1 MQGIQRSARA
11 ACVCIY
17 LFVLG
22 CGPDPVTLDKPNI
35 LFIAVDD
42 WKPLA
47 GTYGDPIIQT
57 PSIDALARQGRVFHH
72 AYAQHPVCGVSRTS
86 MLTGLRPESNG
97 VFRLQIRLR
106 DVNPDIVTM
115 PQFFKNA
122 GYVTAASGKVFDP
135 RNVDS
140 RDDDDPQSWSIPFK
154 ASNGKVDNM
163 TEPKFVAKPIDA
175 PTGEFIDGQILV
187 RGVELLRQMARG
199 DRPFFLAV
207 GFQKPHL
214 PFVVPTEFF
223 DLYEQ
228 ESFPLA
234 NFQQA
239 PLDSD
244 PSYVLGVNKELRSY
258 WPTPLGEEQAGPYG
272 EQINPAQQQEI
283 IRGYY
288 ASVSFID
295 HLIGQLL
302 DELESL
308 GEASNTIVVLW
319 GDSGFHLGDHGQWG
333 KRTAMEQASR
343 IPMVIKVPGIEP
355 GETFALVE
363 SLDLFP
369 TLAEL
374 AGLDA
379 PPDLH
384 GLSLAPVLNDRLTT
398 VKDVAISQFN
408 RLGAYAYSMRT
419 DQYRY
424 TEWVEVDG
432 AVVYRELYDLRA
444 DPEESVNIGGNGENS
459 VLMDALANQL
469 RSNSTGLLRLR

>member
-1 MQGIQRSARA
+1 
-11 ACVCIY
+11 
-17 LFVLG
+17 
-22 CGPDPVTLDKPNI
+22 LDQPNI

-47 GTYGDPIIQT
+47 GAYGDPIIQT

-72 AYAQHPVCGVSRTS
+72 AYVQYPTCGPSRAS

-97 VFRLQIRLR
+97 VLDLQTRLR
-106 DVNPDIVTM
+106 DVHPGILTM

-140 RDDDDPQSWSIPFK
+140 RADDDPQSWSIPFE
-154 ASNGKVDNM
+154 ASNGTVDKM
-163 TEPKFVAKPIDA
+163 TEPNFVAKPIDA
-175 PTGEFIDGQILV
+175 PIEDFVDGQILA
-187 RGVELLRQMARG
+187 RGVELLRRMARS

-207 GFQKPHL
+207 GFKKPHL
-214 PFVVPTEFF
+214 PYVVPKEFF
-223 DLYEQ
+223 DLYER

-239 PLDSD
+239 PANSD
-244 PSYVLGVNKELRSY
+244 PAYVLSRNSELRNY
-258 WPTPLGEEQAGPYG
+258 WPSPQGEDQAGPYG
-272 EQINPAQQQEI
+272 EQISLKQQQEI
-283 IRGYY
+283 MHGYY
-288 ASVSFID
+288 ASVSFTD
-295 HLIGQLL
+295 YLIGQLL
-302 DELESL
+302 GELEAL
-308 GEASNTIVVLW
+308 GRASNTIVVLW

-343 IPMVIKVPGIEP
+343 VPMVIKVPGIEQ

-379 PPDLH
+379 PPDVQ
-384 GLSLAPVLNDRLTT
+384 GLSLVQVLNDKSAT
-398 VKDVAISQFN
+398 VRDVAISQFK

-424 TEWVEVDG
+424 TEWVEADG
-432 AVVYRELYDLRA
+432 AVVYRELYDMRA
-444 DPEESVNIGGNGENS
+444 DPEERVNIGGNGENS
-459 VLMDALANQL
+459 ILMDSLANQL
-469 RSNSTGLLRLR
+469 RSHSTGLLRLR